1 MQVVNSHRKTMNQL
15 KAREAS
21 LKVDHKV
28 PKDVEMTPLLQKLI
42 VVETNY
48 KTCSDETYATR
59 REAEKFALDIEA
71 TDKALYMAKTEFR
84 ELEKQTSDEKAH
96 IERLEKSTN
105 ETHKRVVNKLVVFLQ
120 STG

>member
-1 MQVVNSHRKTMNQL
+1 MNQL

-21 LKVDHKV
+21 LKVDHRV
-28 PKDVEMTPLLQKLI
+28 PKEVEMTPLLQKLI
-42 VVETNY
+42 VVEVNH

-59 REAEKFALDIEA
+59 REAERLALDIES

-105 ETHKRVVNKLVVFLQ
+105 ETHKRVVNKLVVFVQ